1 MHKKSDLSARRSNL
15 SPEKRAMLELLLRG
29 EYADTSQTE
38 TIPRRPEGSNPL
50 SFAQQR
56 LWFLDQLEPN
66 SPLYNLPHGVR
77 LSGALDIPALERGFN
92 ALVERHEILRITFAV
107 IDGNPVQLI
116 GPRLTLALPVMDLE
130 ALPQEERE
138 AEVQRL
144 ATAEARQ
151 PFDLAHGPLLR
162 VRLLRLG
169 IQEHVLLLTLHHI
182 VADGW
187 SRDIVVRELAVLYEA
202 LAAGRPAPLPE
213 LPIQYADFAHW
224 QRRYLQREILERQL
238 GYWRGRLAGAASVL
252 AVPTDRPRPAQPT
265 YRGATHAFILP
276 AALTA
281 SLRALSRAQGATL
294 FMTLVASFKTLLYR
308 YSGQGD
314 LCIGTPMANRNRLEI
329 EGLIGFFVNTL
340 VLRTE
345 LSDDPRFV
353 ELLGRVRETVLGAQA
368 NQDLPFERLVEKL
381 QPVRDMSHSPLFQV
395 MVALQNTP
403 SRELQIDG
411 LRFCGLGVDSG
422 HAKFD
427 LSLDITEVQ
436 GALDCV
442 YEYSTDLFDGST
454 IERLAKHLETLL
466 HGIVAHPEARLS
478 ELPILTEPERHRL
491 LIEWNATAAEYPQER
506 CLHELFEAQVEKT
519 PEAVAV
525 VCEGEQLSY
534 AALNRRANRIA
545 HYLQGLGVGAER
557 LVGVCLERSL
567 ELVVGL
573 LGVLKAGGAYVPLD
587 PSYPPE
593 RLALMLEDTQA
604 PVLLTQARLAATLPT
619 TAAQLLCLD
628 RDWETIAKEPQG
640 NPPSAVTPKN
650 LAYVIYT
657 SGSTGKPKGV
667 MISHRAIGNHMAWMQ
682 TSFPLTEADKVL
694 QKTPF
699 SFDAS
704 IWEFYAPLLTGAQL
718 VIARPGGHQD
728 ALYLTEVL
736 AEQQVTI
743 LQLVP
748 SLLQMLLEAGGL
760 EHCYSLRRLFCGG
773 EALPLALQERF
784 FACHGAEL
792 HNLYGPTEA
801 AIDVTSWCC
810 ERDSRLRIAPLG
822 RPIANTQLYLL
833 DRHLQPVPVG
843 VPGELY
849 IGGVG
854 LAWGYLE
861 RSALTAERFIPHP
874 FSERPGE
881 RLYRTG
887 DVARYRADG
896 NLEFLGRVDQQVK
909 VRGFRIELGEVE
921 ARLVE
926 HPGVQTAV
934 VVVREDSPGEKRL
947 VAYVV
952 SEAAQPAVDGLRAY
966 LKAVLPE
973 YMVPGVFVFLE
984 RLPLTPNGKVDRNA
998 LPVPEVVG
1006 QLQRWYVAPRTL
1018 TEELLVGIWAE
1029 VLGLERVGLHD
1040 HFFELG
1046 GHSLL
1051 ATHVVSRLRSLFEVE
1066 LPVRSVFESPTVAE
1080 LAQAVERARVEGAGL
1095 QAPPL
1100 VRVPRAGELPLSY
1113 AQERLWFLDQL
1124 EPGSAAYNMPGAL
1137 RVRGELDRVAFARAM
1152 NEIVRRHEV
1161 LRTTFAVVDG
1171 QPVQVMVPALTL
1183 SIPTVDLSALPEE
1196 SREAEVRHLAI
1207 EEAQRP
1213 FDLAVGPLLRVRLLD
1228 LGGCAERGEP
1238 EQVLLFTLHHIVSDG
1253 WSEDV
1258 LVREFATLY
1267 EAFSQ
1272 GQASPLPELPIQY
1285 ADYAVWQRGWLQGE
1299 VLERQLA
1306 YWTGQLKGAPAV
1318 LVLPTD
1324 WPRPAVQSYRG
1335 ASYEFT
1341 VSKEVTTQLHALSR
1355 EAGVTLFMTLLA
1367 AFKTLLCRY
1376 TGQKDIVVGT
1386 DVANRNRT
1394 EIEGLIGFF
1403 VNQLVLRTDLSGN
1416 PTFRE
1421 LLGRVRE
1428 VTLGAYTH
1436 QDLPFEVLV
1445 AAMRPQRTL
1454 QYAPL
1459 FQVKLVL
1466 QNAPHSDVKLPG
1478 LTLSSVSIE
1487 RTTAELDLLLSLEE
1501 TPTGLSGGFEYNTD
1515 LFEATTIAALAEQLR
1530 VVLQC
1535 VVTWPDATVK
1545 ALEGMLAD
1553 ADKQRRSIQQQE
1565 RDTANL
1571 QRLKNVNRKV
1581 ISAICLQ
1588 GGDK

>member
-1 MHKKSDLSARRSNL
+1 
-15 SPEKRAMLELLLRG
+15 MLELLLCG
-29 EYADTSQTE
+29 EYVDTSQTE

-66 SPLYNLPHGVR
+66 SSLYNLPHAVR
-77 LSGALDIPALERGFN
+77 LSGALDIPALERSFN
-92 ALVERHEILRITFAV
+92 ALVERHEILRTTFMV
-107 IDGNPVQLI
+107 IDGNPVQVI
-116 GPRLTLALPVMDLE
+116 EPKLTLALPVMDLE
-130 ALPQEERE
+130 ALPQAERG

-162 VRLLRLG
+162 VKLLRLG
-169 IQEHVLLLTLHHI
+169 VQEHVLLLTLHHI

-187 SRDIVVRELAVLYEA
+187 SQDILVRELAMLYEV
-202 LAAGRPAPLPE
+202 LAASHPAPLPE
-213 LPIQYADFAHW
+213 LPVQYADFAHW
-224 QRRYLQREILERQL
+224 QRQYLQGELLERQL
-238 GYWRGRLAGAASVL
+238 GYWRGRLAGAAPVL
-252 AVPTDRPRPAQPT
+252 AFPTDRPRPAQPT

-276 AALTA
+276 VALTA

-294 FMTLVASFKTLLYR
+294 FMTLVAGFKTLLYR

-314 LCIGTPMANRNRLEI
+314 LCIGTPMANRNRLQI

-345 LSDDPRFV
+345 LSDNPRFI

-368 NQDLPFERLVEKL
+368 HQDLPFERLVEEL
-381 QPVRDMSHSPLFQV
+381 QPVRDMSHSPLFQM
-395 MVALQNTP
+395 MVVLQNTP

-411 LRFCGLGVDSG
+411 LRFCGLRVDSG

-442 YEYSTDLFDGST
+442 YEYNTALFDGST

-466 HGIVAHPEARLS
+466 HSIIAHPEAQLS
-478 ELPILTEPERHRL
+478 ELLILTEPERHRL
-491 LIEWNATAAEYPQER
+491 LIEWNATARDYPQDK

-525 VCEGEQLSY
+525 VYEDQWLTY
-534 AALNRRANRIA
+534 RVLNARANRLA
-545 HYLQGLGVGAER
+545 HQLQGLGVGPEW

-573 LGVLKAGGAYVPLD
+573 LGILKAGGAYVPLD

-593 RLALMLEDTQA
+593 RLAFMLEDA
-604 PVLLTQARLAATLPT
+604 RVPVLLTQERLAPTLPPT
-619 TAAQLLCLD
+619 PAQLLCLD
-628 RDWETIAKEPQG
+628 REWGKIALASAA
-640 NPPSAVTPKN
+640 NPPMGAVSPEH

-657 SGSTGKPKGV
+657 SGSTGIPKGV
-667 MISHRAIGNHMAWMQ
+667 AIEHHSPVALLDW
-682 TSFPLTEADKVL
+682 SRKVFI
-694 QKTPF
+694 P
-699 SFDAS
+699 D
-704 IWEFYAPLLTGAQL
+704 EFAG
-718 VIARPGGHQD
+718 
-728 ALYLTEVL
+728 VL
-736 AEQQVTI
+736 ASTSICFDLSVFELFVPLSWGGKVI
-743 LQLVP
+743 LAENALQLPALPIGQEVTLVNTVP
-748 SLLQMLLEAGGL
+748 SAM
-760 EHCYSLRRLFCGG
+760 
-773 EALPLALQERF
+773 
-784 FACHGAEL
+784 AEL
-792 HNLYGPTEA
+792 VRSECVPISVRIVNLAGEPLQNTLVQQIYRQENIQRVFNLYGPSEDTTYSTFALVSKGREETPS
-801 AIDVTSWCC
+801 I
-810 ERDSRLRIAPLG
+810 G
-822 RPIANTQLYLL
+822 RPIANTQVYLL
-833 DRHLQPVPVG
+833 DRHFHPVPIG
-843 VPGELY
+843 VPGELHL
-849 IGGVG
+849 GGIG
-854 LAWGYLE
+854 LARGYLQRPE
-861 RSALTAERFIPHP
+861 LTAERFLPHP

-887 DVARYRADG
+887 DLARYLPDG
-896 NLEFLGRVDQQVK
+896 NLEFLGRIDQQVK
-909 VRGFRIELGEVE
+909 VRGFRIELGEIE
-921 ARLVE
+921 ACLGG
-926 HPGVQTAV
+926 HPGVEDV
-934 VVVREDSPGEKRL
+934 VVLAREDQPGEKRL

-952 SEAAQPAVDGLRAY
+952 GEVEPEGLRGY
-966 LKAVLPE
+966 LQAKLPE
-973 YMVPGVFVFLE
+973 YMVPAAFVGLE
-984 RLPLTPNGKVDRNA
+984 ALPLTPNGKVDRKA
-998 LPVPEVVG
+998 LPAPGWGGREEG
-1006 QLQRWYVAPRTL
+1006 YEAPRTP
-1018 TEELLVGIWAE
+1018 TEELLAGIWAE
-1029 VLGLERVGLHD
+1029 VLRQERVGRQD
-1040 HFFELG
+1040 NFFALR

-1066 LPVRSVFESPTVAE
+1066 LPMRSVFESPTVAE
-1080 LAQAVERARVEGAGL
+1080 LAQAVERARAEGAGL

-1324 WPRPAVQSYRG
+1324 RPRPAVQSYRG

-1466 QNAPHSDVKLPG
+1466 QNAPHSDVELPG

-1581 ISAICLQ
+1581 ISAIRSQ